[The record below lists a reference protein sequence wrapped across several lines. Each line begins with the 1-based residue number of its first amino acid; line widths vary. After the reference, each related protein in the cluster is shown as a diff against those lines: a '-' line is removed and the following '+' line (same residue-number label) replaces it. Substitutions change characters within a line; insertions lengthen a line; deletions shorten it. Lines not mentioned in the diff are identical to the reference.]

1 VASEP
6 DFPPMDDAER
16 ARRRAFVAEH
26 RTAVFGHPRH
36 DDGPSMSVVYYVM
49 EGDDRVLVS
58 TMRDRGKAKAV
69 ARNPRVS
76 LCVLDEQWPL
86 SYLLVYAT
94 AEMDPSLDSATDL
107 MMRISEVMA
116 GHPMPPEARADA
128 EEMCR
133 REHRVVLTLSP
144 YATFQTPPR
153 HVREAIDL
161 QGLTHWT
168 SASPPW

>member
-1 VASEP
+1 MASEP
-6 DFPPMDDAER
+6 DVPPMDDVER

-26 RTAVFGHPRH
+26 RAAVFGYPRRE
-36 DDGPSMSVVYYVM
+36 DGPSMSVVYYVM
-49 EGDDRVLVS
+49 DGADRILVS

-69 ARNPRVS
+69 ARSPRMS

-94 AEMDPSLDSATDL
+94 VEVDAGLDRATDL
-107 MMRISEVMA
+107 MVRISEVMA

-133 REHRVVLTLSP
+133 REHRVVLKLSP
-144 YATFQTPPR
+144 YATFRTPPR
-153 HVREAIDL
+153 HVREATDL
-161 QGLTHWT
+161 QGLTHWIST
-168 SASPPW
+168 SLRW